1 MSSLINL
8 FFILVSVHPVT
19 VPGRI
24 RQRVRDRHPGEHA
37 GAALE
42 EGGRSDSDGSRSRIS
57 ALGRSLH
64 AGQPNCWMGNSFNQ

>member
-1 MSSLINL
+1 MSSLIYLLL
-8 FFILVSVHPVT
+8 FLVSVHPIT

-42 EGGRSDSDGSRSRIS
+42 EGGRSDSDGSWSCIS

-64 AGQPNCWMGNSFNQ
+64 DGQPDCWMGNSFNQ

>member
-1 MSSLINL
+1 MSSLIKL
-8 FFILVSVHPVT
+8 FFILVSVNPVT

-24 RQRVRDRHPGEHA
+24 RQRLWDRHSGEHA

-42 EGGRSDSDGSRSRIS
+42 EVGRSNSDGSRSRVS

-64 AGQPNCWMGNSFNQ
+64 ADQPDCWMGNAFNQ